1 MPQSNV
7 VAALLPVAASK
18 SIVASKLGG
27 ASCDFNL
34 LLPVSSTFSEL
45 SVTG

>member
-1 MPQSNV
+1 VPQSNV

-34 LLPVSSTFSEL
+34 LLPTFSQL